1 MTNQEMITAILQ
13 AIQTDANLMIL
24 LRRMVANNINVVV
37 PADGSASP
45 QLQAICLALGISP

>member
-37 PADGSASP
+37 PADRSVSP